1 LAISSGVR
9 KIVNARRLI
18 YTNRQLTVTRPQMLD
33 LKLYSVYSVVL
44 NVNRNLS
51 LRVVTSLRWQRL
63 LAYHKYILLAI
74 D

>member
-9 KIVNARRLI
+9 RNVNARRLI
-18 YTNRQLTVTRPQMLD
+18 YTNRQLTVTRLQMLD

-63 LAYHKYILLAI
+63 LGVVIL
-74 D
+74 

>member
-9 KIVNARRLI
+9 RNVNARRLI

-63 LAYHKYILLAI
+63 LGVVIL
-74 D
+74 